1 MQPAK
6 LYVLYLCSLYG
17 VVVVTGRQLNNTPV
31 EIITVNNGS
40 LPPPYPGQDGVYT
53 AAVYTRPED
62 VPTIFVVGNN
72 MITRGPDGTEYV
84 NRGLSENTVYG
95 IFYYIRLQ
103 SDGAPVSKTAS
114 QAIATSTVLMI
125 SYIV

>member
-1 MQPAK
+1 M
-6 LYVLYLCSLYG
+6 
-17 VVVVTGRQLNNTPV
+17 VTGRQLNNTPV
-31 EIITVNNGS
+31 EIIAVNNGS

-62 VPTIFVVGNN
+62 VPTIFVVGDD
-72 MITRGPDGTEYV
+72 MITRGPNGREYV

-103 SDGAPVSKTAS
+103 SDGAPVSKTIS
-114 QAIATSTVLMI
+114 IVLKI
-125 SYIV
+125 FLVYIHYCIW